1 LGEVRRAAAR
11 RILIKRKSE
20 GKAMQGYLRLKESNC
35 KNCYKCI
42 RHCPVKSIKFSGNQA
57 HIVEDECILCGMCF
71 MVCPQNAKEI
81 RSDVGRAKEL
91 IASGAPVYAS
101 IAPSFVA
108 NYDDATIKSMEK
120 ALKILGFAGAEET
133 AIGATIVKTRYEQML
148 REGAQDI
155 VISTCCHSV
164 NTLVQKHFP
173 ELTKY
178 LADVVSPMQAH
189 CAKLK
194 SEHPG
199 AHTVF
204 IGPCI
209 SKKQEAEA
217 YPGAV
222 DCVLTF
228 EELSGWLAEKQVAI
242 GKEPD
247 EIAPGRARMFPTSG
261 GILRTMNCDQKEYT
275 YLVVD
280 GTENCI
286 KALKDIAEG
295 RLKKCFIEMSACQ
308 GSCVSGP
315 GMEKSHRAPVRE
327 YIAVNAYAGSEDFA
341 VQMPPEGELRKE
353 LAPSPLRSP
362 TPGGSAIEEILR
374 QMGKTKPEDELN
386 CGSCGYDSCR
396 EKAMAIFQGKAD
408 LSMCLPFL
416 KEKAE
421 SFSDKILRNIP
432 SGVIVLNEQM
442 QVQQIN
448 PAACE
453 IVNLKSRQ
461 DVLGENIVRI
471 LDPQPYF
478 EVYQTGRNIRDKR
491 VYLAEYKRY
500 VEQSIIYDKSYHIIL
515 GILRDITA
523 EEDSRASREQIE
535 RHTIEVTNQVIEK
548 QMRTVQEIASLLGET
563 TAETK
568 VALTKLKESLT
579 DE

>member
-1 LGEVRRAAAR
+1 
-11 RILIKRKSE
+11 
-20 GKAMQGYLRLKESNC
+20 MNGYLKLKESNC

-42 RHCPVKSIKFSGNQA
+42 RHCPVKSIRFSNNQA
-57 HIVEDECILCGMCF
+57 HIVEEECILCGMCF
-71 MVCPQNAKEI
+71 MVCPQNAKII
-81 RSDVGRAKEL
+81 RDDVQKAKEL
-91 IASGAPVYAS
+91 IASGKSVYVS
-101 IAPSFVA
+101 LAPSFVA
-108 NYDDATIKSMEK
+108 NYDGATIKSMER
-120 ALKILGFAGAEET
+120 ALKVLGFAGAEET
-133 AIGATIVKTRYEQML
+133 AIGATIVKTRYEQIL
-148 REGAQDI
+148 AEGKQDI

-164 NTLVQKHFP
+164 NTLVQKYFP
-173 ELTKY
+173 NLAGY

-189 CAKLK
+189 CAKMK
-194 SEHPG
+194 KEHPG
-199 AHTVF
+199 AYTVF

-209 SKKQEAEA
+209 SKKAEAEK
-217 YPGAV
+217 YPGTV

-228 EELSGWLAEKQVAI
+228 EELSRWLEEKQVAV

-247 EIAPGRARMFPTSG
+247 DIAPGRARMFPTSG
-261 GILRTMNCDQKEYT
+261 GILRTMNCVEEDYT

-286 KALKDIAEG
+286 KALRDIQAG
-295 RLKKCFIEMSACQ
+295 KLGKCFIEMSACS
-308 GSCVSGP
+308 GSCVAGP

-327 YIAVNAYAGSEDFA
+327 YIAVQSYAGREDFPI
-341 VQMPPEGELRKE
+341 QMPQPGELHKE
-353 LAPSPLRSP
+353 LLSEPNKKPI
-362 TPGGSAIEEILR
+362 PGSTAIEEILR

-386 CGSCGYDSCR
+386 CGSCGYDTCR
-396 EKAMAIFQGKAD
+396 EKAQAIFEGKAD

-432 SGVIVLNEQM
+432 SGVVVLNEQL

-453 IVNLKSRQ
+453 IVNLRSAH

-478 EVYQTGRNIRDKR
+478 EVFQTGHNVRDKR

-500 VEQSIIYDKSYHIIL
+500 VEQSIIYDRSYHIIL

-523 EEDSRASREQIE
+523 EEGSRASREAME

-568 VALTKLKESLT
+568 VALTRLKESLA

>member
-1 LGEVRRAAAR
+1 ME
-11 RILIKRKSE
+11 
-20 GKAMQGYLRLKESNC
+20 GYLKLKESNC

-42 RHCPVKSIKFSGNQA
+42 RHCPVKSIGFSGNQA

-71 MVCPQNAKEI
+71 MVCPQNAKII
-81 RSDVGRAKEL
+81 RDDVDKARAL
-91 IASGAPVYAS
+91 IASGQPVYAS

-108 NYDDATIKSMEK
+108 NYDGATIKSMEK

-133 AIGATIVKTRYEQML
+133 ALGATIVKTRYEQIL
-148 REGAQDI
+148 EKGEQDV

-164 NTLVQKHFP
+164 NTLVQKYYP
-173 ELTKY
+173 NLVGC

-194 SEHPG
+194 KEHPG
-199 AHTVF
+199 AKTVF

-209 SKKQEAEA
+209 SKKAEAEK
-217 YPGAV
+217 YPGTV

-228 EELSGWLAEKQVAI
+228 EELSRWLSDKQVCI
-242 GKEPD
+242 GKEQD
-247 EIAPGRARMFPTSG
+247 EIKPGKARMFPTSG
-261 GILRTMNCDQKEYT
+261 GILRTMDCKQKDYT

-280 GTENCI
+280 GAENCI

-295 RLKKCFIEMSACQ
+295 NLKKCFIEMSACA

-315 GMEKSHRAPVRE
+315 GMEESHRAPIRE
-327 YIAVNAYAGSEDFA
+327 YIAVNAYAGSEDFPIA
-341 VQMPPEGELRKE
+341 MPDPAELQKNLE
-353 LAPSPLRSP
+353 AEPNHKPI
-362 TPGGSAIEEILR
+362 PGGSAIEEILR
-374 QMGKTKPEDELN
+374 QMGKTKAEDELN
-386 CGSCGYDSCR
+386 CGSCGYDTCR

-432 SGVIVLNEQM
+432 SGVVVLNEQM

-453 IVNLKSRQ
+453 IVNLKSPH

-478 EVYQTGRNIRDKR
+478 EVYQTGRNVRDKK

-500 VEQSIIYDKSYHIIL
+500 VEQSIIYDRSYHIVL
-515 GILRDITA
+515 GIMRDITA
-523 EEDSRASREQIE
+523 EESSRAGKEALE

-568 VALTKLKESLT
+568 VALTRLKESLG